1 MFLARH
7 RRSARGSSVGDG
19 PAGPVSGRRA
29 LWVNTLERRYDFH
42 LGEAIRAAIQG
53 SHDKATKHSGT
64 ALSISR
70 ELYAGAPD
78 PGRHQ
83 PELAAALCTHA
94 RYGAGWQA
102 IAMLAESAG
111 HYAELAEAD
120 PAVYEVARIDVL
132 TRVALASDEA
142 GNTAAAVGLLRE
154 VIGMY
159 LKAPATDPE
168 ERDIGL
174 ARARFQ
180 LGRCLLATGQP
191 GDGLAEIDTGL
202 ELAAEVLER
211 LALATADPGWLDSAP
226 RYLQLAAPDW
236 SSAAVRSMTGHAA
249 AGRWQ
254 RAAISA
260 EAAVLISGGL
270 AGLGGETLRDAH
282 AAITAR
288 ADAIFG
294 GGALQALVLHVA
306 LARALNLGLGGRPV
320 GPVRALDGFAGL
332 QVLVDLKEVLDLQ
345 PVKLGDI
352 VNVLQVRLPR
362 VARGDAK
369 DLVVRALL
377 VGHREHADHPG
388 GHQAAGE
395 SGLLKQHQGVKRV
408 AVAAQRLVD
417 EPVVGGVPSRGEQ
430 HSVKPDPAGTV
441 VHLVLVPVAPGDF
454 DDYLNVHV
462 RSTR

>member
-1 MFLARH
+1 MFMARH
-7 RRSARGSSVGDG
+7 RRSARGSSVRSG
-19 PAGPVSGRRA
+19 PAAPVSGRQA
-29 LWVNTLERRYDFH
+29 LRVNTLERRYDFH
-42 LGEAIRAAIQG
+42 LGEAIRAAIEG

-78 PGRHQ
+78 PARHQ

-94 RYGAGWQA
+94 RYRAGWQA

-142 GNTAAAVGLLRE
+142 GCTAAAIGLLRE

-159 LKAPATDPE
+159 LKAPAADPE

-202 ELAAEVLER
+202 ELAAEVLDR
-211 LALATADPGWLDSAP
+211 LAPATAEPGWLDSAP

-236 SSAAVRSMTGHAA
+236 SAAAVRSMTGHAA
-249 AGRWQ
+249 ARRWQ
-254 RAAISA
+254 RAAVSA
-260 EAAVLISGGL
+260 QAAVLISGGL

-288 ADAIFG
+288 AEAIVR

-306 LARALNLGLGGRPV
+306 L
-320 GPVRALDGFAGL
+320 
-332 QVLVDLKEVLDLQ
+332 
-345 PVKLGDI
+345 
-352 VNVLQVRLPR
+352 
-362 VARGDAK
+362 
-369 DLVVRALL
+369 
-377 VGHREHADHPG
+377 
-388 GHQAAGE
+388 
-395 SGLLKQHQGVKRV
+395 
-408 AVAAQRLVD
+408 
-417 EPVVGGVPSRGEQ
+417 
-430 HSVKPDPAGTV
+430 T
-441 VHLVLVPVAPGDF
+441 
-454 DDYLNVHV
+454 
-462 RSTR
+462 